1 MFIFFRVFVCKLLKL
16 FPALLLGLLGAL
28 PASAATILVY
38 GDSLSAGYGLARGAD
53 WPALLQQRLRE
64 LKSDYKV
71 ANASISGETTL
82 GGLNRIEQALREH
95 RPALTIVA
103 LGAND
108 GLRGASVEAMRSN
121 LERII
126 DAARRANSRVLLV
139 GMQIPPNYGPQY
151 TEKFRRSFSEIA
163 RAKRVPLVP
172 FLLEGFA
179 EKRELFQPDQ
189 LHPVAAA
196 QPLILDTVW
205 KVLGAELKVQ

>member
-1 MFIFFRVFVCKLLKL
+1 MRFRFFLKMSGW
-16 FPALLLGLLGAL
+16 LLGLLCAL

-53 WPALLQQRLRE
+53 WPALLQQRLLER
-64 LKSDYKV
+64 KTDYKV

-82 GGLNRIEQALREH
+82 GGVNRIEQALREH
-95 RPALTIVA
+95 RPSLTIVA

-108 GLRGASVEAMRSN
+108 GLRGASVEAMRTN

-151 TEKFRRSFSEIA
+151 TEKFRRSFGEIA

-205 KVLGAELKVQ
+205 KVLGKELKIQ

>member
-1 MFIFFRVFVCKLLKL
+1 LIIFFRVVLKL
-16 FPALLLGLLGAL
+16 CPGLLLGLLCAL
-28 PASAATILVY
+28 PATAATILVF

-53 WPALLQQRLRE
+53 WPALLQQRLIER
-64 LKSDYKV
+64 KTDYKV

-82 GGLNRIEQALREH
+82 GGANRIEQALREH
-95 RPALTIVA
+95 RPAITIVA

-108 GLRGASVEAMRSN
+108 GLRGASIETMRAN

-126 DAARRANSRVLLV
+126 DAARRAGSQVLLV

-151 TEKFRRSFSEIA
+151 TEKFRRSFGEIA
-163 RAKRVPLVP
+163 RARRVPLVP

-179 EKRELFQPDQ
+179 EKSELFQPDQ

-196 QPLILDTVW
+196 QPLILETVW
-205 KVLGAELKVQ
+205 KGLGPLLKVK